1 MSNLGL
7 SVRKMSSGD
16 IGLCCPGTPNKA
28 GDLFPLFRVPRIE
41 EMVEILRQLHLQAVQ
56 VQNRS
61 QWEENE
67 AAFRKS

>member
-1 MSNLGL
+1 MAGHGL
-7 SVRKMSSGD
+7 TIRKMSNGD

-28 GDLFPLFRVPRIE
+28 GDLFPLLRVPKIG

-61 QWEENE
+61 QWEESE
-67 AAFRKS
+67 SLKS